1 MENWDFK
8 SDSVQAYW
16 NELENQLV
24 NIIDE
29 LAPLVEFINDQII
42 VPVPAFIKNKIY
54 VRKRLLRSNRRY
66 HTQDKLI
73 KIKALN
79 QEIKQ
84 YYDNKKRAS
93 VRRNKQ

>member
-29 LAPLVEFINDQII
+29 LAPLVEFTNGLLLDNSTANVIFGQTQNLRFTVLLFGQL
-42 VPVPAFIKNKIY
+42 NK
-54 VRKRLLRSNRRY
+54 VFGLLYWVILQS
-66 HTQDKLI
+66 
-73 KIKALN
+73 KIWSSFLDHLN
-79 QEIKQ
+79 
-84 YYDNKKRAS
+84 
-93 VRRNKQ
+93 

>member
-29 LAPLVEFINDQII
+29 LAPRVEFTNDQII
-42 VPVPAFIKNKIY
+42 LPVPAFIKNKIY
-54 VRKRLLRSNRRY
+54 VTEGSDYRL
-66 HTQDKLI
+66 TW
-73 KIKALN
+73 
-79 QEIKQ
+79 
-84 YYDNKKRAS
+84 
-93 VRRNKQ
+93 